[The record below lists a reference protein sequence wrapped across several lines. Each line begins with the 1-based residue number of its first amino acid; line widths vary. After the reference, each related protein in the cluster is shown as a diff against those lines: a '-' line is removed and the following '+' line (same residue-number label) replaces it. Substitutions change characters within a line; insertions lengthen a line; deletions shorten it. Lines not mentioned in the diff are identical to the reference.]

1 MSEIFSFDKIPYDK
15 SDIPQNKLNISNKK
29 RSNLFRWNGQFSP
42 QFVEVLLE
50 KYSKSNFKIFD
61 PFLGSGTVLHESG
74 LKKLSAYGV
83 EINPSA
89 YYIASSYR
97 WINFNVK
104 KRKMIIK
111 AVESMLKNEFQNKEI
126 NQNNSSNHFHK
137 LLDLCYDNS
146 EYLQLLSTFIILLD
160 LENKKINNTIL
171 FSKWE
176 DLKETLINLPYSK
189 REIIINNEDAR
200 RVSFDDDKFDL
211 VITSPPYI
219 NVYNYHQQYRKST
232 ELIGYDVLKIAKSEV
247 GSNRKHRSN
256 RFMTV
261 VQYCIDMA
269 LVLKEVS
276 RVIKDK
282 GRMIFVIGRES
293 HIKGTKLYNS
303 EIIYLLAK
311 NCMNLEIIN
320 KQERFFKNRYGQM
333 IYEDILHFENNKHK
347 KTKEKLIIEAK
358 EVAKLVLEETLDS
371 ADQNVKKYIIEAI
384 NKYKSISPSKLLKNK
399 NEDNKFNTKKLESL
413 II

>member
-1 MSEIFSFDKIPYDK
+1 MSKNISFDKIPYDK
-15 SDIPQNKLNISNKK
+15 NDIPQNKLNISDKK

-42 QFVEVLLE
+42 QFIEALLD
-50 KYSKSNFKIFD
+50 KYSKNEFKIFD
-61 PFLGSGTVLHESG
+61 PFVGSGTVLHESG
-74 LKKLSAYGV
+74 LKELFAYGV

-111 AVESMLKNEFQNKEI
+111 TIEEMLKNEFQHEEI
-126 NQNNSSNHFHK
+126 NQNNFSNHFNK
-137 LLDLCYDNS
+137 LLDLCYGNS

-160 LENKKINNTIL
+160 LENKKINNKIL
-171 FSKWE
+171 FSKWGN
-176 DLKETLINLPYSK
+176 LKETLIDLPYSK
-189 REIIINNEDAR
+189 KEIIIKNEDAR
-200 RVSFDDDKFDL
+200 EVSFNNNKFDL

-261 VQYCIDMA
+261 VQYCIDMT

-311 NCMNLEIIN
+311 NCMNLEIMN

-333 IYEDILHFENNKHK
+333 IYEDILHFENNKCK
-347 KTKEKLIIEAK
+347 KTTEDLILEAK
-358 EVAKLVLEETLDS
+358 EIAKLVLEDTLNF

>member
-1 MSEIFSFDKIPYDK
+1 MSKNFSFDKIPYDK
-15 SDIPQNKLNISNKK
+15 SEIPQNKLNISDKK

-42 QFVEVLLE
+42 QFIEVLLE
-50 KYSKSNFKIFD
+50 KYSKNDFKIFD
-61 PFLGSGTVLHESG
+61 PFVGSGTVLHESG

-104 KRKMIIK
+104 KRKMIVK
-111 AVESMLKNEFQNKEI
+111 AIESMLKNEFQHKEI
-126 NQNNSSNHFHK
+126 NQNNFSYHFNK
-137 LLDLCYDNS
+137 LLDLCSGNS

-160 LENKKINNTIL
+160 LKNKKINNTIL
-171 FSKWE
+171 FSKWKN
-176 DLKETLINLPYSK
+176 LKETLINLPYSK

-200 RVSFDDDKFDL
+200 RVSFTDDKFDL

-269 LVLKEVS
+269 LVLKELS
-276 RVIKDK
+276 RVIKNK

-311 NCMNLEIIN
+311 NCMNLNIIN

-358 EVAKLVLEETLDS
+358 EIAKLVLEETLNS

-399 NEDNKFNTKKLESL
+399 NEDNQFNTKNLESL